1 MTSPFDELIAQL
13 DAAKADV
20 ARSVRKSRAFIAD
33 HGAAAGAE
41 PSPSK
46 PEVGPTDRLEA
57 ED

>member
-1 MTSPFDELIAQL
+1 MTQPFDDLIAEL

-33 HGAAAGAE
+33 RDAGGGELPPLDGE
-41 PSPSK
+41 PAPA
-46 PEVGPTDRLEA
+46 DRLER